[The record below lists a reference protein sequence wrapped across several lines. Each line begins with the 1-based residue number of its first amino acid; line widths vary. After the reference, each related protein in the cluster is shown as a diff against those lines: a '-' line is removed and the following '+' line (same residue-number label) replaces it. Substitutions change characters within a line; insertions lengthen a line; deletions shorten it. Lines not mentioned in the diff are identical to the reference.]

1 MLYDRANDWEKTKKQ
16 SQSGP
21 KKVDDMR
28 NDIINKFLQDE
39 EGIRL
44 NAEREEYS
52 IFECQSSD
60 KGGSLKQYSSE
71 QQRYQENGGQGSM
84 IMQGGYI

>member
-1 MLYDRANDWEKTKKQ
+1 MFEDRANDWEKTKKQ

-21 KKVDDMR
+21 IKVEDFR

-39 EGIRL
+39 ERIRL

-60 KGGSLKQYSSE
+60 KGGS
-71 QQRYQENGGQGSM
+71 
-84 IMQGGYI
+84 